1 LHVFAIAHRTASPD
15 VLPASFRRGR
25 GTRHKG
31 SLPSSPAETAERVL
45 AEIEHACLGLEEL
58 PERGNIPK
66 ELVAIGISE
75 YRELHHKPWRLIYR
89 IIDADVI
96 VYCMVDGR
104 RDMQS
109 FLERRLLRC
118 PSY

>member
-1 LHVFAIAHRTASPD
+1 MSYRLLFAEDAEQDMEDFYHFIA
-15 VLPASFRRGR
+15 GR
-25 GTRHKG
+25 DGVG
-31 SLPSSPAETAERVL
+31 TAERVL

-96 VYCMVDGR
+96 VYRMVDGR